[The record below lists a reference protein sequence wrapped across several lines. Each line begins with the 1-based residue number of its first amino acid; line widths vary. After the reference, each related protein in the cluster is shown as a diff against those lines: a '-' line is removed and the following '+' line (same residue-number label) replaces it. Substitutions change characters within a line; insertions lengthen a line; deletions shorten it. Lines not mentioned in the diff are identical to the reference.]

1 MHSILLLNEL
11 LWITIRRSQQRVHYL
26 LNLTNPCGHLFL
38 TKYGQSAVMVNR
50 SFFFSLILFFFLKGD
65 NYQMK
70 VDPRSYERDYMQLRK
85 EA

>member
-1 MHSILLLNEL
+1 MHSIPLLNEL
-11 LWITIRRSQQRVHYL
+11 LWITIRRSPQRVHYL
-26 LNLTNPCGHLFL
+26 LNLTNPCGNLFL

-50 SFFFSLILFFFLKGD
+50 SFFFSLIHFLKGD

-70 VDPRSYERDYMQLRK
+70 VDPRSYERDYLQLSK